1 MRILLGVA
9 LLTDQ
14 LFQLLPNIEEFFGA
28 TGVAPRGLHD
38 AYQLRYWRW
47 TVVLFNQDDMGVV
60 LPVFFAWVAVTALW
74 TVGLWTRLMNVLVW
88 FGTLC
93 FVNRN
98 PNILN
103 GGDDT
108 MQVGLFLLML

>member
-1 MRILLGVA
+1 MHDRPPSWWQRFWHEPVRAERLGFMRILLGVA

-38 AYQLRYWRW
+38 AYQLKYWRW
-47 TVVLFNQDDMGVV
+47 TVLLFNHEDMGVV

-74 TVGLWTRLMNVLVW
+74 TVGLWTRLTNVLVW
-88 FGTLC
+88 FGALC
-93 FVNRN
+93 F
-98 PNILN
+98 
-103 GGDDT
+103 
-108 MQVGLFLLML
+108 